1 MTDTTQPTDLDLD
14 VDGQTT
20 RSRRNLLRLAGATA
34 AGVAVA
40 AVAGGRSA
48 QAANG
53 DNMVIGNAIQTG
65 TQPTGLI
72 GSSFQTFLSSPG
84 SFALAGA
91 NTSSN
96 GSSIGVQGVSS
107 GGVGVQGLNTTGP
120 LASIANGTGVQGQGD
135 VYGVHG
141 TSQDGVGVSGHAHNG
156 VGVEGVSDNSA
167 GVDAMS
173 GTYIDLRCL
182 GTGRMWLTQHTAGG
196 APTSGSY
203 FAGEVIRDS
212 NGAFYVC
219 VNGNG
224 GGPGVWRKIG
234 GQNTAGSLHPMSA
247 PARVYDSRKTM
258 TPMANGILATG
269 ASRTISVADR
279 RDVTTGAIVQLGV
292 VPAGATAVT
301 YNLTAVSTVGTNGYL
316 SVNPGTDTTVYS
328 SHLNWTAAGLS
339 IANAG
344 TVGLDASRQITVICG
359 GTATSAHFIV
369 DITGYY
375 L

>member
-1 MTDTTQPTDLDLD
+1 MTDTTQPTDLD
-14 VDGQTT
+14 VDGETT

-40 AVAGGRSA
+40 AAAGGRSA
-48 QAANG
+48 QAIDGGNI
-53 DNMVIGNAIQTG
+53 VIGNAVQTG
-65 TQPTGLI
+65 SQPTGLI
-72 GSSFQTFLSSPG
+72 GSSFQTLLSASG
-84 SFALAGA
+84 GFALAGA
-91 NTSSN
+91 NTSSTAT
-96 GSSIGVQGVSS
+96 SIGVQGVTS
-107 GGVGVQGLNTTGP
+107 GGVGVQGLNTTFP
-120 LASIANGTGVQGQGD
+120 LFAIVDGTGVQGQGD
-135 VYGVHG
+135 DYGVDGH
-141 TSQDGVGVSGHAHNG
+141 SESGVGVRGHS
-156 VGVEGVSDNSA
+156 VYQS
-167 GVDAMS
+167 GVDAVS
-173 GTYIDLRCL
+173 EQYIDLRCI
-182 GTGRMWLTQHTAGG
+182 GSGRLWLSDNTASG
-196 APTSGSY
+196 APTAGNYFSG
-203 FAGEVIRDS
+203 EIIRDY

-224 GGPGVWRKIG
+224 TGPGTWRKIG

-258 TPMANGILATG
+258 TPMANGVLSTG

-279 RDVTTGAIVQLGV
+279 RDVTSGAVVQLGV

-316 SVNPGTDTTVYS
+316 SVNPGADTTVYS
-328 SHLNWTAAGLS
+328 SHLNWTAASLN

-359 GTATSAHFIV
+359 GTSTSAHFIV